1 MSVAEKFLS
10 MEYGPAPEDPR
21 EALVWLDQH
30 GRKLG
35 HFIGGSFR
43 PPAEGVYF
51 DTLDPSTGER
61 LAAVAQGSAAD
72 IDAAVKA
79 ARGALAEWQSLKRH
93 AGLGNLTLWLGKCKN
108 IRGGWR
114 SWKQWTTANRFA
126 RAATWIFRLLR
137 ATFITMRDGRS
148 FCRRNFLATSLAAWW
163 GKSFRGLFRC

>member
-21 EALVWLDQH
+21 EALAWLDQH

-35 HFIGGSFR
+35 HFIGGTFR

-79 ARGALAEWQSLKRH
+79 ARGALAEWQSLAPHGPARYLYALARQGQKHSRLP
-93 AGLGNLTLWLGKCKN
+93 AGLVT
-108 IRGGWR
+108 ID
-114 SWKQWTTANRFA
+114 NRQPNSA
-126 RAATWIFRLLR
+126 
-137 ATFITMRDGRS
+137 
-148 FCRRNFLATSLAAWW
+148 
-163 GKSFRGLFRC
+163 

>member
-43 PPAEGVYF
+43 PPAEGGYF

-61 LAAVAQGSAAD
+61 LAAGAPRSAAG
-72 IDAAVKA
+72 IRSAGEKA
-79 ARGALAEWQSLKRH
+79 PRGAVGMAVASTPSPGPRPL
-93 AGLGNLTLWLGKCKN
+93 
-108 IRGGWR
+108 
-114 SWKQWTTANRFA
+114 
-126 RAATWIFRLLR
+126 
-137 ATFITMRDGRS
+137 
-148 FCRRNFLATSLAAWW
+148 
-163 GKSFRGLFRC
+163 

>member
-35 HFIGGSFR
+35 HFIGGTFR

-61 LAAVAQGSAAD
+61 LAAGAQGSAAD
-72 IDAAVKA
+72 IDAAGENA
-79 ARGALAEWQSLKRH
+79 RRGASGMASLSPPPPGP
-93 AGLGNLTLWLGKCKN
+93 GLCPLV
-108 IRGGWR
+108 WR
-114 SWKQWTTANRFA
+114 IPKKSPPPGVV
-126 RAATWIFRLLR
+126 RA
-137 ATFITMRDGRS
+137 
-148 FCRRNFLATSLAAWW
+148 
-163 GKSFRGLFRC
+163 